1 MLAPVL
7 PDNAPFT
14 PEQRAW
20 LNGFF
25 AGLLGFDGAEAV
37 PAMAANDQAVP
48 AADHPPADADGDEAP
63 WHDQTL
69 PLAERMKLAE
79 GRPLRRRLMAA
90 MAQQDCGQCGYTCEA
105 YADAIFL
112 KQEERLNLCVPGG
125 KATARMLKTLYA
137 EMAEP
142 TPPAEGVNGTS
153 MKPVNGTPV
162 KPVNGTAANA
172 PPAEVRPGRS
182 REKPILATFLGTRRL
197 NKAGSEKETRH
208 IEFDLA
214 GTGLDYRPG
223 DSFGVVPTNDLEL
236 VEAIIRRLGASA
248 DAEVGDGNGHSRSL
262 HAALI
267 ENVALAPAPDALFE
281 LLATLT
287 ASAEER
293 RTLEAMARGEDAG
306 GDLDSLDVL
315 AALEMF
321 PQVTPPPKALIAAL
335 EPLQPRLYSIS
346 SAPAAFPGKVHLTVD
361 VVRWPAQGR
370 LRKGVAST
378 FLAERLR
385 PGDGAPIYLQP
396 SHGFT
401 LPPDPATPI
410 IMVGPGTGVAPFRS
424 FLHERRATGAKGRSW
439 LFFGHQR
446 RASDFFYEDEFA
458 AFLKAGT
465 LTQLSTAFSRD
476 QPQKIYVQ
484 DRMLEE
490 GAALFRWLEDGAW
503 FYVCGDAKKM
513 APDVDRALL
522 RIIAEHGG
530 KGEDAARAY
539 VADLAAAGR
548 YRRDVY

>member
-25 AGLLGFDGAEAV
+25 AGLLGFDGAESA
-37 PAMAANDQAVP
+37 PAMAANDQALP
-48 AADHPPADADGDEAP
+48 AADNPPADADDGEAP

-112 KQEERLNLCVPGG
+112 EQEARLNLCVPGG
-125 KATARMLKTLYA
+125 KATARMLKMLYA
-137 EMAEP
+137 QMAEP
-142 TPPAEGVNGTS
+142 ASSANLPAPTPT
-153 MKPVNGTPV
+153 
-162 KPVNGTAANA
+162 NGTAAKPANGTTGA
-172 PPAEVRPGRS
+172 PKPTEVRPGRS
-182 REKPILATFLGTRRL
+182 REKPMLATFLGARPL
-197 NKAGSEKETRH
+197 NKKGSEKETRH
-208 IEFDLA
+208 VEFDLA

-223 DSFGVVPTNDLEL
+223 DSFGVVPTNDPAL
-236 VEAIIRRLGASA
+236 VDAIIRRLGSSA

-262 HAALI
+262 GAALI
-267 ENVALAPAPDALFE
+267 EDAALAPAPDALFE

-293 RTLEAMARGEDAG
+293 RTLEAMARGEDA
-306 GDLDSLDVL
+306 DADPDSLDVL

-321 PQVTPPPKALIAAL
+321 PQVTPSPKALIAAL

-346 SAPAAFPGKVHLTVD
+346 SAPAAFPGKIHLTVD
-361 VVRWPAQGR
+361 VVRWPARGR

-378 FLAERLR
+378 FLAERLL
-385 PGDGAPIYLQP
+385 PGEGAPIYLQP
-396 SHGFT
+396 SHGFS
-401 LPPDPATPI
+401 LPPDPVTPI

-424 FLHERRATGAKGRSW
+424 FLHERRASGAKGRAW

-458 AFLKAGT
+458 ALLKAGT
-465 LTQLSTAFSRD
+465 LTLLSTAFSRD

-484 DRMLEE
+484 HRMVEE
-490 GAALFRWLEDGAW
+490 GARLFRWLEDGAW

-513 APDVDRALL
+513 APDVDRALV
-522 RIIAEHGG
+522 RIVARHGG
-530 KGEDAARAY
+530 RSEDAARAY